1 MKEICWK
8 LVGADCIILYQSA
21 RKSQIAFLTL
31 GMLYAFLSTITF
43 ISFFGLFFGIFDGLI
58 LSLVGAFI
66 FTFIISNLYRLVL
79 ITLEPSPLPVV
90 QEHKTKFWAYFVR
103 VSIVILLAAFIAKV
117 IETMLFGHWVDDIVK
132 EEIERTA
139 ESTNRIPVG
148 KSKYFVISIKHLNIH
163 YPQINILTFF
173 IVSLYIIPVII
184 KHRLKKRNQ
193 YYQIKRKIDKQIVEE
208 EYQKMLKVKAERLKD
223 VSMKN
228 NRAYRYIPKY
238 KDEPFNIHGIDKKQT
253 ASKNHDDFLTLFD

>member
-43 ISFFGLFFGIFDGLI
+43 ISFFGLFFGVFDGLI

-66 FTFIISNLYRLVL
+66 FTFIVSNLYRLVI
-79 ITLEPSPLPVV
+79 ITLEPSTLPVAK
-90 QEHKTKFWAYFVR
+90 EYKTKFWAYLVR
-103 VSIVILLAAFIAKV
+103 VSIVILLATFIAKV
-117 IETMLFGHWVDDIVK
+117 IETMLFGHWVDGIV
-132 EEIERTA
+132 EEKISHINRTGRINQYR
-139 ESTNRIPVG
+139 ESAL
-148 KSKYFVISIKHLNIH
+148 FVEHLKQLNIH
-163 YPQINILTFF
+163 YPLINLMTVF
-173 IVSLYIIPVII
+173 IVTLYVIPVVI

-193 YYQIKRKIDKQIVEE
+193 YYQIKRIIDKQIVEE
-208 EYQKMLKVKAERLKD
+208 EYQKMLKVKAERLND

-228 NRAYRYIPKY
+228 NRPYRYEPKY
-238 KDEPFNIHGIDKKQT
+238 KDEPFNIHVINRKKI